1 MKRVRPADM
10 TEIYALRA
18 ETIDYFFP
26 ERDEEVEF
34 WADLASDYGDD
45 ILHLMCGTGELTV
58 GLARK
63 GYNVT
68 GIDVTQSMIY
78 EAKDRLDGEDLDNV
92 EFIQEDARYFK
103 LDKKFD
109 FVFISTGDFHHF
121 TEREEVDSLLAKA
134 YAHLRPG
141 GAVALELY
149 PLPNEGFKRPEK
161 KFRTYRDT
169 PEDWTV
175 WKRNKSSYHPENQML
190 EIMEHLHVDKGDEV
204 TKGDYEIQLRLFSE
218 DEMDEILKENG
229 FSNIKHFGGYD
240 FSPYVED
247 SDTWIAVGER

>member
-45 ILHLMCGTGELTV
+45 ILHLMCGTGELSA
-58 GLARK
+58 GLAQR
-63 GYNVT
+63 GFDVT
-68 GIDVTQSMIY
+68 GIDVTKSMIY
-78 EAKDRLDGEDLDNV
+78 EAEDRIEDQDTLDI

-109 FVFISTGDFHHF
+109 FAFISTGDFHHM
-121 TEREEVDSLLAKA
+121 TEREDVDSLLAKA

-141 GAVALELY
+141 GALALELY
-149 PLPNEGFKRPEK
+149 PLPDEKFKRPEK
-161 KFRTYRDT
+161 KFRPYRDT
-169 PEDWTV
+169 PEDLTV
-175 WKRNKSSYHPENQML
+175 WKRNKSSYHPENQMI
-190 EIMEHLHVDKGDEV
+190 EIMEHLHVDKDGDITE
-204 TKGDYEIQLRLFSE
+204 GEYEIQLKLFSE
-218 DEMDEILKENG
+218 EEIDSILVENG
-229 FSNIKHFGGYD
+229 FSDIKHYGGYD

-247 SDTWIAVGER
+247 SDTWIVVGER